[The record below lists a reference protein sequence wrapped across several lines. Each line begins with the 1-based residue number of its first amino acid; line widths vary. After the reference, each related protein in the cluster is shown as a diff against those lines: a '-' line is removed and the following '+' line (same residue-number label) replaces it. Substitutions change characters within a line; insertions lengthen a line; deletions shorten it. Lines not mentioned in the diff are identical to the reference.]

1 MSAAR
6 EDARR
11 RRRALCARRP
21 QRGGAH
27 PRALGGTAASER
39 TDGAVSA
46 LLVTP
51 PALADEL
58 PTGYPRLAELE
69 EAGWLPVPDHPLP
82 FATTVVL
89 SEDDPLGP
97 LGQVTRM
104 ATRWSAATVT
114 AGPVGHVNP
123 AAGLRDW
130 PWVEERIE
138 RLLAA

>member
-1 MSAAR
+1 MRTLAAGGAPCVLVAHSAAVLTLVHWA
-6 EDARR
+6 AR
-11 RRRALCARRP
+11 
-21 QRGGAH
+21 
-27 PRALGGTAASER
+27 AASER
-39 TDGAVSA
+39 TDGVVSA

-51 PALADEL
+51 PALAGEL

-114 AGPVGHVNP
+114 ASPVGHANP

>member
-1 MSAAR
+1 M
-6 EDARR
+6 
-11 RRRALCARRP
+11 
-21 QRGGAH
+21 
-27 PRALGGTAASER
+27 
-39 TDGAVSA
+39 
-46 LLVTP
+46 
-51 PALADEL
+51 
-58 PTGYPRLAELE
+58 
-69 EAGWLPVPDHPLP
+69 
-82 FATTVVL
+82 VL